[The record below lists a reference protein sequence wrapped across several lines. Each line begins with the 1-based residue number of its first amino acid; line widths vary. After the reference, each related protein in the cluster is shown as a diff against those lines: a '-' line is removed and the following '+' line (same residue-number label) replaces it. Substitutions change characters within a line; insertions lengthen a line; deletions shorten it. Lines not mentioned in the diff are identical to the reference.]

1 MMCTQFTLIG
11 KTQQS
16 MPNDCYVRIAKFTHL
31 RSKTR
36 HLTSKWVNCF
46 SYRFSEA
53 NTFAV
58 CVFSLQN
65 FWRFIFKKSLPLGS
79 LSQLDCAVLGLGD
92 SSYVKS
98 VIHIYGFHKTWAY
111 LAGKSILHP
120 FSIHRFNFVA
130 KKLYKRL
137 VQLGASMLIP
147 VGLADDQH
155 DLG

>member
-1 MMCTQFTLIG
+1 MCAQFTLE
-11 KTQQS
+11 KTQQA
-16 MPNDCYVRIAKFTHL
+16 MPNDYYARIAKCTHL
-31 RSKTR
+31 RSKSR
-36 HLTSKWVNCF
+36 HFINWHLNEWIVFLTDLVK
-46 SYRFSEA
+46 A

-79 LSQLDCAVLGLGD
+79 LSQLGCAVLGLGD
-92 SSYVKS
+92 SSYAKS
-98 VIHIYGFHKTWAY
+98 VIYVYGFNKTWAY
-111 LAGKSILHP
+111 LAGKLHS
-120 FSIHRFNFVA
+120 FSFHRFNFVA

-137 VQLGASMLIP
+137 VQLGAGMLIP